1 VSRVI
6 IGSVVFVACLFAI
19 GSRVSA
25 GDQAIARFFGEYE
38 GRSVQAPNEPLSPRD
53 LSIKIAPHGD
63 NGFSL
68 EWATV
73 IRDASGTRRQNYSID
88 FSPSDRTGIFA
99 SAMHRDT
106 FGHSEPLDPLKGEP
120 YVWADIHGST
130 LRVHALLITADGGYE
145 MQVYRRTLMEDG
157 KGLALQFSRNRNG
170 RELKTIYGV
179 LRKTG

>member
-1 VSRVI
+1 VSRTI
-6 IGSVVFVACLFAI
+6 IGSVAFVASWFAM
-19 GSRVSA
+19 SDPLWA
-25 GDQAIARFFGEYE
+25 ADQSIARFFGEYE
-38 GRSVQAPNEPLSPRD
+38 GRSVQAPNEPLSARD
-53 LSIKIAPHGD
+53 LSIKIGPHGK
-63 NGFSL
+63 NGFTL
-68 EWATV
+68 EWTTV
-73 IRDASGTRRQNYSID
+73 IRDPSGTKRQSYSID
-88 FSPSDRTGIFA
+88 FSPSDRAGIFA

-130 LRVHALLITADGGYE
+130 FRVHALLITDDGGYE

-157 KGLALQFSRNRNG
+157 SGLALQFSRNRNG